1 VVFLL
6 FHSITCNDL
15 SFFLFRATK
24 ISLSLYQ
31 KIQGPTTQMIQHKT
45 KKKKDHAF
53 KAEVWLC
60 NKAMVNSAKTNAIL
74 VDNNTI
80 ETENT
85 KHTKHDTVS
94 LIVIVS

>member
-1 VVFLL
+1 MIYL
-6 FHSITCNDL
+6 
-15 SFFLFRATK
+15 FFLFRATT

-45 KKKKDHAF
+45 KKKKYQAS

-60 NKAMVNSAKTNAIL
+60 NKAMVNSTNTNIIL

-85 KHTKHDTVS
+85 KYTKNDTVS
-94 LIVIVS
+94 LIVIIS